1 MSNVQRTG
9 IVYTEYPR
17 LRAGSPFASL
27 WSYHTEEQAPDRP
40 AVLNTKDGH
49 QEFWLERSDPLLNTM
64 LPGTLISVVVNLG
77 EAWASGHTLFATD
90 IVPSLCVVGP
100 ITRPRLLR
108 VGPCVQA
115 VGAVF
120 PAALAFPILGC
131 TAGEL
136 VDAIVRL
143 DDFWS
148 AERVAGFVDRISPLD
163 KTTRVAALRDALL
176 PAVNPVAHPGGAAF
190 AAHVIT
196 RRGGQASIASLAT
209 ASGLSRQQF
218 TLRFR
223 AATGLAPK
231 QFARISRFQRLL
243 HTLLSTDVDRWAME

>member
-77 EAWASGHTLFATD
+77 DAWASGPTLVSTD
-90 IVPSLCVVGP
+90 ILPSLCVVGP

-120 PAALAFPILGC
+120 PAALAVPILGC

-136 VDAIVRL
+136 VDRIVRL
-143 DDFWS
+143 DHFWS
-148 AERVAGFVDRISPLD
+148 PEHVDEFVNRVSTLD
-163 KTTRVAALRDALL
+163 KAPRVAALRDALL
-176 PAVNPVAHPGGAAF
+176 AAVKPVAHPGGAAF

-196 RRGGQASIASLAT
+196 RRGGHSSI
-209 ASGLSRQQF
+209 
-218 TLRFR
+218 
-223 AATGLAPK
+223 
-231 QFARISRFQRLL
+231 
-243 HTLLSTDVDRWAME
+243 E